1 MNSPEM
7 RDSLAAQDT
16 ALRELVTFLNEQVG
30 RGGWAMVLT
39 ADHGAAPDP
48 AEHGGTVISS
58 GKLQDAIEA
67 AFDTDGDATSV
78 VDLIQAT
85 EIYLNV
91 DELAQNGHT
100 VDEVARLVGGLT
112 AGEVA
117 VPEQDTPPDQRVFRA
132 AYPSSV
138 FDHLPCLPEA
148 S

>member
-1 MNSPEM
+1 M
-7 RDSLAAQDT
+7 
-16 ALRELVTFLNEQVG
+16 
-30 RGGWAMVLT
+30 
-39 ADHGAAPDP
+39 
-48 AEHGGTVISS
+48 ISA

-67 AFDTDGDATSV
+67 AFDADGDDTSV

-85 EIYLNV
+85 EIYLDV

-100 VDEVARLVGGLT
+100 VDEVARFVAGLT

-117 VPEQDTPPDQRVFRA
+117 IPGGDTPPGQLVFRA

-148 S
+148 A